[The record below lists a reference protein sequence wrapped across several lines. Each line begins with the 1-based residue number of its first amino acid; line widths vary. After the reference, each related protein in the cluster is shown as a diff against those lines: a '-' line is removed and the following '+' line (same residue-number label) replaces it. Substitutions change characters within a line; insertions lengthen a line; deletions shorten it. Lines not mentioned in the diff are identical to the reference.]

1 MHPINVTNKPSNPIS
16 PTPSCAGLSRAST
29 SCTPQEDIPSLLQS
43 DETLAAAEQW
53 AQGTAHDRFAVAP
66 QVLFIQLTR
75 RRDQQLSN
83 AAARSFCENGHY
95 GKARSSDLRGRYCRL
110 YSCLLAHAQRSLPD
124 PGGAQWLASLKR
136 QSRRCAWPRSRRGR
150 ADEHC
155 HLSARGEHR
164 SSRNDSFGLGW
175 RAGSAGRYRS
185 AAIVYCAQRY
195 GDCAW
200 RPRTNSA

>member
-95 GKARSSDLRGRYCRL
+95 GKAQVLISGAGIAGCTLAYWLTRNGHCATLVERSGSLRSS
-110 YSCLLAHAQRSLPD
+110 
-124 PGGAQWLASLKR
+124 
-136 QSRRCAWPRSRRGR
+136 
-150 ADEHC
+150 
-155 HLSARGEHR
+155 
-164 SSRNDSFGLGW
+164 
-175 RAGSAGRYRS
+175 
-185 AAIVYCAQRY
+185 
-195 GDCAW
+195 
-200 RPRTNSA
+200 